1 MTEQDVVLDLAELIE
16 AQLDADHLSTF
27 LLPYQG
33 RLNFQTALKIID
45 NVQSRDL
52 VKVNRIFLDEEE
64 YNRYLSKQLVASG
77 IASTNQTNSNQVT
90 TTTTTTTTTTQ
101 LIQPAV
107 PQVQPVVVP
116 NYNQMS
122 RIIIMPEQPQY
133 TYDVGYMQPLQP
145 PISSAHT
152 NYQVIPPQPPAVV
165 PKPLIPYQ
173 KVAQQNVRPR
183 REQPVRVPNRPH
195 TENDY
200 LRPINRAPRQ
210 PNLQRVMPTTEKNWK
225 EREL

>member
-1 MTEQDVVLDLAELIE
+1 MRRSTTDTCCLRNSFDKPNEFKPGYDDDHDNYNNY
-16 AQLDADHLSTF
+16 DATDSA
-27 LLPYQG
+27 G
-33 RLNFQTALKIID
+33 RSSSA
-45 NVQSRDL
+45 
-52 VKVNRIFLDEEE
+52 
-64 YNRYLSKQLVASG
+64 ASG
-77 IASTNQTNSNQVT
+77 G
-90 TTTTTTTTTTQ
+90 
-101 LIQPAV
+101 
-107 PQVQPVVVP
+107 P